1 MWLLCVDE
9 GSSAAPMLPSPVGL
23 VLGVMAGLIGALRIL
38 VNAIITQLKVLYH
51 MLLSPVRGETH
62 QDRLE
67 SFYKHQ
73 ATGYDAFRKKLLHGR
88 DYIATDT
95 PKFNKSIWIDMG
107 GGTGA
112 SGCSASVFRLLSA
125 VSTV

>member
-1 MWLLCVDE
+1 
-9 GSSAAPMLPSPVGL
+9 
-23 VLGVMAGLIGALRIL
+23 MAGLVDSIKAFIAALF
-38 VNAIITQLKVLYH
+38 VQLKVLYH

-73 ATGYDAFRKKLLHGR
+73 ATGYDAFRKKMLHGR
-88 DYIATDT
+88 EYIAQET
-95 PKFNKSIWIDMG
+95 PKFNKGIWVDMG

-112 SGCSASVFRLLSA
+112 SLTQLRIPSLQARPNSF
-125 VSTV
+125 